1 MRHRA
6 VLSVVFAAFAGSI
19 ACGGEWTSL
28 FNGKNLDGWSV
39 HSGFADYRVEDAMI
53 VGRAVEG
60 SPNTFLCTAETYG
73 DFVLEFD
80 VLVDPNLNSGVQFR
94 SLIAEEDGTYT
105 VDRDGKQ
112 VERKRPK
119 DRVYGYQ
126 VEISN
131 EAQKNSGNVYDE
143 ARRAKFLDDFTDR
156 PDAETAFKDNQWNR
170 YLVICKGNSIR
181 TWINGVPC
189 ADFEDDVTAKGT
201 IGLQVHGIPKDK
213 FQPYEVRWRNL
224 RLLKLD

>member
-1 MRHRA
+1 MRHRTI
-6 VLSVVFAAFAGSI
+6 LSVVFVALAGSI

-39 HSGFADYRVEDAMI
+39 HSGFADYRVEDGMI
-53 VGRAVEG
+53 VGRAVDG

-94 SLIAEEDGTYT
+94 SLIAEEDATFT

-126 VEISN
+126 VEISS

-143 ARRAKFLDDFTDR
+143 ARRAKFLDDFTSR

-189 ADFEDDVTAKGT
+189 ADFEDDVTPKGT